1 MSIKNIILNGK
12 EKVSSIGDYACI
24 KNNGT
29 EKILACI
36 KQGLSEGNDGTVII
50 QPGESI
56 VFPCVER
63 SLELYGNSE
72 VTVIGSDAPVNFFK
86 PSSTGGGVTKEYV
99 NSVRYADN
107 LLTNPDFAI
116 NQRGQSSYTITGNTV
131 DCWLS
136 QSCFE
141 IMPLES
147 GVRICCADAITSNV
161 FALYQQMTVSS
172 TLHGSDLTLTA
183 NIASTNEYAYMV
195 IYAYNSAGTVIKS
208 SDKIKLQNGLNSVS
222 IKNLP
227 ETTAHVR
234 TQFTINSGA
243 QSGDVLEIK
252 WAKLEIGSERTMFGQ
267 VDAANE
273 LLKCQ
278 RYYQIRSTGDI
289 PAVDLRPVMAGTPK
303 VDKRSDGNYAYS
315 V

>member
-1 MSIKNIILNGK
+1 
-12 EKVSSIGDYACI
+12 
-24 KNNGT
+24 
-29 EKILACI
+29 
-36 KQGLSEGNDGTVII
+36 
-50 QPGESI
+50 
-56 VFPCVER
+56 
-63 SLELYGNSE
+63 
-72 VTVIGSDAPVNFFK
+72 
-86 PSSTGGGVTKEYV
+86 
-99 NSVRYADN
+99 
-107 LLTNPDFAI
+107 
-116 NQRGQSSYTITGNTV
+116 
-131 DCWLS
+131 
-136 QSCFE
+136 
-141 IMPLES
+141 MPLES

-278 RYYQIRSTGDI
+278 RYYQIRTTNDIDPLDMRPSMGTITDIKQVTG
-289 PAVDLRPVMAGTPK
+289 G
-303 VDKRSDGNYAYS
+303 YAY
-315 V
+315 VAEL